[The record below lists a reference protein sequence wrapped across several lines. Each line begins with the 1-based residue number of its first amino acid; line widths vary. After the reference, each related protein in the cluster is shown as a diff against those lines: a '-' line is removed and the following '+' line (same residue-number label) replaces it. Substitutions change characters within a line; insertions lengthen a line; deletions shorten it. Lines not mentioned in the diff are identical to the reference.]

1 MMVGREISEANC
13 HMHYS
18 VELLILFRILK
29 QWVWVMAVH
38 MLGNQDKFL
47 NIQLKI
53 QTFFSYLLGKEAG
66 TYNGIDDTE
75 KFTLEIELFAP
86 MV

>member
-1 MMVGREISEANC
+1 MSIIENTNV
-13 HMHYS
+13 
-18 VELLILFRILK
+18 
-29 QWVWVMAVH
+29 
-38 MLGNQDKFL
+38 
-47 NIQLKI
+47 
-53 QTFFSYLLGKEAG
+53 FFSYLLGKKAG